1 MRSEARVRLALD
13 SVAGPARAFRA
24 ALAGSAEEVR
34 SYLSTYHSSW
44 ESRVAAAAAEL
55 GPLAA
60 GRIDP
65 ARFAALFLEPGAAVD
80 ATTVTAIERA
90 LETLAGLARRG
101 DDLLHVSVP
110 TGGSL
115 YAAVSEAMAEIGRGF
130 AAARAVAHL
139 RAGGSGNG
147 ERVAETSAS
156 LGPLPFSRWNRNER
170 RLAPPLVVDV
180 DGADLRAA
188 ALAEFMDGR
197 QRILLVVEG
206 ECPPVP
212 LVRLIAP
219 GTFVLQT
226 HDGSGL
232 DRLAAWQGPGIAA
245 LVPECAVQFVHDP
258 AAGAAPWER
267 LQILSVPER
276 PPRRPVAGLSVAQQ
290 VEEMDLLLQSLAAR
304 PAGAPAA
311 ASPAGAAAAT
321 ADPADRLASW
331 LLSQVDLSDLR

>member
-13 SVAGPARAFRA
+13 AVAGPARAFRA
-24 ALAGSAEEVR
+24 ALAESVEEVR

-55 GPLAA
+55 GPLAS

-65 ARFAALFLEPGAAVD
+65 ARFAALFLEPGAVD
-80 ATTVTAIERA
+80 ATTVTAIKRA
-90 LETLAGLARRG
+90 METLAYLAHRG

-115 YAAVSEAMAEIGRGF
+115 YAVVSEAIAEIGRGF
-130 AAARAVAHL
+130 AGARAVAHL
-139 RAGGSGNG
+139 RAAGPGNA
-147 ERVAETSAS
+147 ERAPETSAS

-170 RLAPPLVVDV
+170 RLAPPLVVDI
-180 DGADLRAA
+180 DGGDLRAA

-206 ECPPVP
+206 ECPPAP
-212 LVRLIAP
+212 LARLIAP

-245 LVPECAVQFVHDP
+245 LVPDCAVQFVHDP
-258 AAGAAPWER
+258 AAGAASWER

-290 VEEMDLLLQSLAAR
+290 VEEMDLLQSLVAR
-304 PAGAPAA
+304 PAAVAAA
-311 ASPAGAAAAT
+311 ASPAGAAAAA
-321 ADPADRLASW
+321 ADPADRLATW
-331 LLSQVDLSDLR
+331 LLSQVDLSDPR